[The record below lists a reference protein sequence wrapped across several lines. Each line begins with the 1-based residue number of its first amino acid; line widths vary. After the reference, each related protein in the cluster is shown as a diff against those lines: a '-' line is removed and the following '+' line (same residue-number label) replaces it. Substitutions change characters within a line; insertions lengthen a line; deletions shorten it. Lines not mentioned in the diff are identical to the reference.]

1 MCSVCFSRAAGAALQ
16 GGAGKASKQRVTVS
30 DACAV
35 REQGG
40 CAPTRLQIAEVS
52 ILRGGARHVRH
63 ARAATQREFFLK
75 NIFKKTCVSHSTS
88 VRHARTATWWDFS
101 FFGLRDVVVSQC
113 FGLH

>member
-1 MCSVCFSRAAGAALQ
+1 MLYMCSVCVSRAAGAALQ
-16 GGAGKASKQRVTVS
+16 GGAGKASKQRVTVG

-63 ARAATQREFFLK
+63 ARAATQREFFQKIYLK
-75 NIFKKTCVSHSTS
+75 KHVCLTLPQCGTPALQHGGIFLFLAC
-88 VRHARTATWWDFS
+88 AM
-101 FFGLRDVVVSQC
+101 
-113 FGLH
+113 